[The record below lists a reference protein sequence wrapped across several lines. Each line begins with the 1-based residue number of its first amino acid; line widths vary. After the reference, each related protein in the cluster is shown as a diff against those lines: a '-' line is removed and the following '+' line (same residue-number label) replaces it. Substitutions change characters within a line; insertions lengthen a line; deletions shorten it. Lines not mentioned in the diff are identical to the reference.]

1 MTSRLT
7 GGLLT
12 VLVVHGFST
21 AVAAV
26 LVQVEQVRTRQV
38 TKLVELVELDSLYGG
53 VSTQAVVVAVV
64 VLKAR
69 QHLAAA
75 AVVRVEA
82 F

>member
-21 AVAAV
+21 AAAAA

-53 VSTQAVVVAVV
+53 VSTQAVAVAA